1 MEDKRYKIGETVMY
15 GSNGICVVEDIQKM
29 MFPYETAEKTYYVLK
44 PLSIRNSKLF
54 VPEDNE
60 LLMSKVR
67 RLLTKEEI
75 DAAISENSGE
85 ADKWIEDKN
94 ARFAYFNSVIKAAD
108 PVKLLSAIKCIYRRK
123 GEIEGSG
130 KKLSSAD
137 ENVLLTAEK
146 LVKGEFAYIL
156 GIEEDA
162 VADYIQSKA

>member
-1 MEDKRYKIGETVMY
+1 M
-15 GSNGICVVEDIQKM
+15 
-29 MFPYETAEKTYYVLK
+29 
-44 PLSIRNSKLF
+44 LSLSERF
-54 VPEDNE
+54 GF
-60 LLMSKVR
+60 
-67 RLLTKEEI
+67 
-75 DAAISENSGE
+75 AAISENSGE

-130 KKLSSAD
+130 KKLFSAD